1 MAVLRQQSSVTGE
14 ICSIGSTD
22 DISELNRLLGG
33 SNISSPS
40 AITKNDL
47 EAKMEMIPERFC
59 FVKCLKASAFINEY
73 ITIINSDETQWKYY
87 ESGVIKVSTWLK
99 IMRGIELQN
108 HYCIYRDA
116 YWGENTGIEYVT
128 PNKVSYKSM
137 LVEFGSE
144 HICTVDLLIANKHIS
159 RIYLFRRSS
168 LDSGFG
174 TK

>member
-1 MAVLRQQSSVTGE
+1 MRLILSFVEGEQSSVTGE

-87 ESGVIKVSTWLK
+87 ESGVIKVSTW
-99 IMRGIELQN
+99 
-108 HYCIYRDA
+108 
-116 YWGENTGIEYVT
+116 
-128 PNKVSYKSM
+128 
-137 LVEFGSE
+137 
-144 HICTVDLLIANKHIS
+144 
-159 RIYLFRRSS
+159 RSS
-168 LDSGFG
+168 FVNVRQWFWDKIIGFEN
-174 TK
+174 